1 MAEQGADQY
10 DLFIAH
16 APADRAW
23 VEGYLADALRQV
35 GLRWYTA
42 GHSKAAARPEVEGA
56 IAASRRVLLILSPA
70 YLADGFTDMVALLAR
85 QYGTGGA
92 IWPVSPLL
100 LQPVQLPARLPIL
113 PTLDATDPRKWL
125 RVINRLCSELGHPM
139 RGPVQPPPCPY
150 PGLRAFSAADVPRF
164 YGRDAEVGMLLGHLR
179 RERFVLVTG
188 PSGVGKTSL
197 IEAGLIPQLPN
208 SPHWPPGFWVT
219 RTMRPGVRPVQALAE
234 ALQAT
239 QTHPREVLTDL
250 LAAHFPAG
258 RLLLVI
264 DSFEELFTLNDRA
277 EQARFLAALGALRAD
292 ARCAL
297 VLVMRADFYP
307 DLMTSPLW
315 PVPAGQRLEVEPL
328 SGTALRMAVQQPALG
343 AGVQFEGSLLGRLL
357 ADAHTEPDALP
368 LLQETLVGLWSGME
382 WRLLA
387 GRTYAHLSGS
397 GRGGLAAA
405 FVACVET
412 TFRALVPDA
421 QALAQRLF
429 LRLVQ
434 LGEGRPDTARPQLIT
449 ALHEPDDDPA
459 LFLHTIQHLTAGRLI
474 TLSGPEDDPGTVVQL
489 AHEVLIVRWPRLRTW
504 LRETRAEEQARRAGE
519 RPAPAWLNRD
529 IAHWL
534 AQPTAEPVGV
544 AVSPLVKRNGNG
556 HGSGNGHGNG
566 NGVSQPVVIEADLTR
581 REAAPAAVLE
591 AERPL
596 ALAGGERARVH
607 APVAVLDLFRD
618 RGAPEPDTPGP
629 VRTTVLEEPDP
640 APRAEEPDAAT
651 RPDPAPPEEDPPFA
665 LPTSATAPARPD
677 ETTAEDAPAV
687 PVPTAAALSAL
698 PADAEPDT
706 APAPPLAAP
715 PAPAPAP
722 EAASEDARDQAITA
736 ARERL
741 ARLAV
746 LRAED
751 DRRHIEAQARAER
764 LQRLIAGAGLL
775 LLALIVVG
783 LIMLLGGW
791 AW

>member
-1 MAEQGADQY
+1 
-10 DLFIAH
+10 
-16 APADRAW
+16 
-23 VEGYLADALRQV
+23 
-35 GLRWYTA
+35 
-42 GHSKAAARPEVEGA
+42 
-56 IAASRRVLLILSPA
+56 
-70 YLADGFTDMVALLAR
+70 
-85 QYGTGGA
+85 
-92 IWPVSPLL
+92 
-100 LQPVQLPARLPIL
+100 
-113 PTLDATDPRKWL
+113 
-125 RVINRLCSELGHPM
+125 M

-219 RTMRPGVRPVQALAE
+219 RTMRPGIRPVQALAE

-250 LAAHFPAG
+250 LAAYFPAG

-297 VLVMRADFYP
+297 ALVMRADFYP

-368 LLQETLVGLWSGME
+368 LLQETLVELWSGME

-387 GRTYAHLSGS
+387 GRTYARLSGS

-405 FVACVET
+405 FIACVET
-412 TFRALVPDA
+412 TFRALAPDA

-504 LRETRAEEQARRAGE
+504 LREARTTEQAQRAGE
-519 RPAPAWLNRD
+519 QPAPAWLNRD

-556 HGSGNGHGNG
+556 HGNGNGHSNG
-566 NGVSQPVVIEADLTR
+566 NGAGKPAVVEAEPAR
-581 REAAPAAVLE
+581 RELAPAPLAVLE
-591 AERPL
+591 ADLPPT
-596 ALAGGERARVH
+596 GTVGERARVQ

-618 RGAPEPDTPGP
+618 RTEAGSTGP
-629 VRTTVLEEPDP
+629 VRTTVLKEPDP
-640 APRAEEPDAAT
+640 PAPAEGPDDTPAIL
-651 RPDPAPPEEDPPFA
+651 PDPPAPGEAEPEFA
-665 LPTSATAPARPD
+665 LPTWTAEAPA
-677 ETTAEDAPAV
+677 
-687 PVPTAAALSAL
+687 
-698 PADAEPDT
+698 
-706 APAPPLAAP
+706 
-715 PAPAPAP
+715 
-722 EAASEDARDQAITA
+722 ARD
-736 ARERL
+736 
-741 ARLAV
+741 
-746 LRAED
+746 
-751 DRRHIEAQARAER
+751 
-764 LQRLIAGAGLL
+764 
-775 LLALIVVG
+775 
-783 LIMLLGGW
+783 LGG
-791 AW
+791 A

>member
-1 MAEQGADQY
+1 MAEQGAAQY

-23 VEGYLADALRQV
+23 VDGYLADALRQA
-35 GLRWYTA
+35 GLRWYALA
-42 GHSKAAARPEVEGA
+42 GLKPPQRAEVEST

-70 YLADGFTDMVALLAR
+70 YVADGFTEMVALLAR

-100 LQPVQLPARLPIL
+100 LQPVQLPARLPFL

-179 RERFVLVTG
+179 REQFVLVTG

-234 ALQAT
+234 ALQAS

-258 RLLLVI
+258 RVLLVI
-264 DSFEELFTLNDRA
+264 DSFEELFTLNDRD
-277 EQARFLAALGALRAD
+277 EQTRFLAALSALRAD

-297 VLVMRADFYP
+297 ALVMRSDFYP

-315 PVPAGQRLEVEPL
+315 PIPASQRLEVEPL

-357 ADAHTEPDALP
+357 ADANTEPTALP
-368 LLQETLVGLWSGME
+368 LLQETLVKLWSGME

-387 GRTYAHLSGS
+387 GRTYARLSGS

-405 FVACVET
+405 FVACVES
-412 TFRALVPDA
+412 TFRALAPA
-421 QALAQRLF
+421 EQTLAQRLF

-449 ALHEPDDDPA
+449 SLHEPDDDPT
-459 LFLHTIQHLTAGRLI
+459 LFLHTIQHLAAGRLI
-474 TLSGPEDDPGTVVQL
+474 TLSGPDDDPGTVVQI

-504 LRETRAEEQARRAGE
+504 LREARATEQAQRAGE
-519 RPAPAWLNRD
+519 QPAPAWLNRD

-556 HGSGNGHGNG
+556 HGNG
-566 NGVSQPVVIEADLTR
+566 NGAGKPAVVEAEPAR
-581 REAAPAAVLE
+581 RELAPAPLAVLE
-591 AERPL
+591 ADLPPT
-596 ALAGGERARVH
+596 GTVGERARVQ

-618 RGAPEPDTPGP
+618 RAEPGRTGP

-640 APRAEEPDAAT
+640 SSPAAEPDDTPASL
-651 RPDPAPPEEDPPFA
+651 PDPPAPGEAEPEFA
-665 LPTSATAPARPD
+665 LPTWTAEAPAARD
-677 ETTAEDAPAV
+677 LGGAYE
-687 PVPTAAALSAL
+687 
-698 PADAEPDT
+698 
-706 APAPPLAAP
+706 PAPPGVSGPPGVSAPLPP
-715 PAPAPAP
+715 PAPDDALTPTVPPSRPENAAAP
-722 EAASEDARDQAITA
+722 EDARDQAITA

-746 LRAED
+746 LRAEE
-751 DRRHIEAQARAER
+751 DRRHIEVQARAER
-764 LQRLIAGAGLL
+764 LQRLLAGAGLL
-775 LLALIVVG
+775 LLALIIVG
-783 LIMLLGGW
+783 LILLLGGW
-791 AW
+791 GW